1 MNSNGV
7 PTALWVVPV
16 PDFGG
21 VARHVVDMARA
32 GLPGFNL
39 VVLAPE
45 GKLTERLEELGVTV
59 VKAEFGPN
67 YGFKTSFASLKKA
80 IEQLRPEIVHSHLAY
95 ADVVAAAVVN
105 ALRIRSVIMR
115 GTCVPKLLT
124 TEHGIAGNDSVYH
137 GSSWRSKLME
147 TVHRVRLWGTNRAIA
162 VSRSTADQ
170 MRSKWGARG
179 VELVYNGVDIPVV
192 AAAVAEKRVPAEGGP
207 RILSLS
213 RLSPEKGID
222 VLLDAFARL
231 REEYPQAHLEI
242 AGSGDLGEE
251 LKAHAKRLNL
261 GDSVTFS
268 GFVNP
273 IEAMGRSDM
282 IVQLSVW
289 ENCSYT
295 LLDAKAAG
303 LKTVATAVGGNP
315 EILNA
320 DELVDRQSLKLTEE
334 VLQAMRRQL
343 QKGDTEP
350 FTWISNEQMA
360 AQTVDI
366 YARVLRGGRR

>member
-1 MNSNGV
+1 MNSNGF

-105 ALRIRSVIMR
+105 ALRIRSVIKR

-343 QKGDTEP
+343 QKGDKEP